1 LEENG
6 FMAWRD
12 QQKLADSLLR
22 QSLSAEAGRRDSD
35 EACPDAQMLAAYFER
50 SLAGEE
56 KANFELHLSQCS
68 ICREQ
73 LATMHR
79 ANETTAVDSAP
90 AQAHR
95 WAWLWD
101 WRWLAPV
108 ATALI
113 FASIWT
119 ARRPAEA
126 PSPKQHPLV
135 AMSQP
140 EPPPNT
146 LPLQERGRDE
156 DRPAQAA
163 APPAKPSRNLTGEL
177 GAKPQPS
184 ATSPA
189 PGMANRSENGPP
201 NPGSDKEVEKNSVT
215 RKDEQAERGFT
226 DAIGAPAAPKTGS
239 VSRDSGESPAPARE
253 NGSLLSPAPH
263 QRTTTVSEA
272 NSIGPQRATVEMK
285 GNPPTAAPRT
295 SLEHLQS
302 SVQAQS
308 APLALQAVERRS
320 GMRII
325 KTPDSAVLWRF
336 AEGSFVERST
346 DDGTSWKVEVP
357 SANAQLTA
365 GFAPTVDV
373 CWVVGRVGAI
383 FLTTNARDWKRI
395 HPPLMADF
403 TAVTAQDASS
413 AIVTATDGRRFAT
426 TDGGSHWNPA
436 P

>member
-1 LEENG
+1 
-6 FMAWRD
+6 MASRD
-12 QQKLADSLLR
+12 QEKLADNLLR
-22 QSLSAEAGRRDSD
+22 QSLSAGAGRRDTE

-56 KANFELHLSQCS
+56 KSNFELHLSRCS

-73 LATMHR
+73 LATIYR
-79 ANETTAVDSAP
+79 TSKTAAADSAP

-113 FASIWT
+113 FASIWI

-126 PSPKQHPLV
+126 PSPEQHPLV
-135 AMSQP
+135 AISQP

-146 LPLQERGRDE
+146 VPLKERGRDE
-156 DRPAQAA
+156 GRSAQAA
-163 APPAKPSRNLTGEL
+163 APTAKPSRNLTGEL
-177 GAKPQPS
+177 AATPQPS
-184 ATSPA
+184 ATSTA
-189 PGMANRSENGPP
+189 AGMVGRSETVTP
-201 NPGSDKEVEKNSVT
+201 NPPSEKELEKDSLT
-215 RKDEQAERGFT
+215 KKDEQAERGFT
-226 DAIGAPAAPKTGS
+226 DAVGVPAAPNQDS
-239 VSRDSGESPAPARE
+239 VSRDSGESRAPARE
-253 NGSLLSPAPH
+253 NGSLASSAPH

-272 NSIGPQRATVEMK
+272 NSIGPQGATVEMK
-285 GNPPTAAPRT
+285 ANQPTAAPRA
-295 SLEHLQS
+295 SAERLPS

-308 APLALQAVERRS
+308 AALAFQAVEGR
-320 GMRII
+320 RII

-336 AEGSFVERST
+336 AGSLVERST
-346 DDGTSWKVEVP
+346 DGGTSWKVEVP

-365 GFAPTVDV
+365 GSAPAAEV

-383 FLTTNARDWKRI
+383 FLTTNAKDWKRI